1 METPTTENAVEM
13 QSYLGSAD
21 TLEKKPRRT
30 QCTAETSGELKQA
43 KCKYSKWNLTRITP
57 FNLAKNTT

>member
-1 METPTTENAVEM
+1 MTERATEM

-30 QCTAETSGELKQA
+30 QCTVETSGELK
-43 KCKYSKWNLTRITP
+43 
-57 FNLAKNTT
+57 